1 MTDLTTSNLKRLL
14 DQAAP
19 GPWEYWLGEE
29 PDERYIIDI
38 ETFGSMCIYI
48 TPNGAGSSCSDYDLN
63 LAALAPQLAEE
74 VLRLRGEIKGLITAM
89 EVKAATGESQSP
101 ATIAGYLK
109 EIALGE
115 TND

>member
-1 MTDLTTSNLKRLL
+1 MTNLTTAKLKQLL
-14 DQAAP
+14 NEATP
-19 GPWEYWLGEE
+19 GPWEVGDTEL
-29 PDERYIIDI
+29 PDSI
-38 ETFGSMCIYI
+38 
-48 TPNGAGSSCSDYDLN
+48 ASDSGRGVLWNSDQAVSWCYKDEDVY

-74 VLRLRGEIKGLITAM
+74 VIRLRGEIKGLITAM

-109 EIALGE
+109 EIVLGE

>member
-1 MTDLTTSNLKRLL
+1 MTNLTTTHLQHLL

-19 GPWEYWLGEE
+19 GPWTVKENKWDEIIIGNRAGHARALGEQVRFLFE
-29 PDERYIIDI
+29 
-38 ETFGSMCIYI
+38 
-48 TPNGAGSSCSDYDLN
+48 AGHPEADTE

-74 VLRLRGEIKGLITAM
+74 VIRQRGEIKGLIIAM

>member
-1 MTDLTTSNLKRLL
+1 MTNLTTTHLQHLL
-14 DQAAP
+14 DQATA
-19 GPWEYWLGEE
+19 GPWTVKENKWDEIIIGNRAGHARALGEQVRFLFE
-29 PDERYIIDI
+29 
-38 ETFGSMCIYI
+38 
-48 TPNGAGSSCSDYDLN
+48 AGHPEADTE

-74 VLRLRGEIKGLITAM
+74 VIRQRGEIKGLIIAM

-109 EIALGE
+109 EIVLGE